1 MRLIGEEL
9 LFNFKKKHAD
19 ARSQIESWEMEVE
32 EAEWSAPHDIKRRYP
47 KASLVKNQQ
56 VIFNICRDKYR
67 LLIKVSYKNKIVL
80 VQKIGT
86 HKEYD
91 KWKVI

>member
-1 MRLIGEEL
+1 
-9 LFNFKKKHAD
+9 
-19 ARSQIESWEMEVE
+19 MEVE
-32 EAEWSAPHDIKRRYP
+32 EAEWSAPQDLIRRYP

-67 LLIKVSYKNKIVL
+67 LLIQINYKNRIVL
-80 VQKIGT
+80 VQRIGT

-91 KWKVI
+91 KWKII

>member
-1 MRLIGEEL
+1 MRLIGKEL

-32 EAEWSAPHDIKRRYP
+32 EAEWSTLQDLKRRYP

-67 LLIKVSYKNKIVL
+67 LLTQFNYKNKIVL
-80 VQKIGT
+80 VQKVGT

-91 KWKVI
+91 KWKII